1 MREFCTMTTF
11 LNNGFVKW
19 LLVPLVVLGLLGWY
33 AIHRLNAPF
42 PVCTFR
48 YKLTAEVMT
57 PDGLKTGSSV
67 IEVSYSHHGDYG
79 GGENAVLNIV
89 GEAVYVDLGA
99 GKNLFV
105 TLTTRDSG
113 RAGPNDRNSRNFE
126 GDAGPMNPFAIPLKV
141 YGIVW
146 HFGKEVELCLSLN
159 SIDRSHAQDVP
170 IENFPTLASFS
181 DLKNPNSV
189 RILHPEK
196 FSAIFGDGFN
206 LLKLSI
212 QPSKEAQVPV
222 VENLLPWL
230 RKMRDDMGTTLSHSI
245 LDPTIDQLNYYAFK
259 ITDIHGAGGFL

>member
-1 MREFCTMTTF
+1 MRELCTMTAF

-113 RAGPNDRNSRNFE
+113 RAGPNDRNGRNYY
-126 GDAGPMNPFAIPLKV
+126 DDVGPMNPFAFPLKV
-141 YGIVW
+141 YGLKW
-146 HFGKEVELCLSLN
+146 QFGHEADLCGAFRSVDPERIAEVSF
-159 SIDRSHAQDVP
+159 
-170 IENFPTLASFS
+170 ENIPTLVSFGNLA
-181 DLKNPNSV
+181 DPNSV
-189 RILHPEK
+189 NVVQP
-196 FSAIFGDGFN
+196 A
-206 LLKLSI
+206 KLSDVFGNGYELKRLFFW
-212 QPSKEAQVPV
+212 PTTDPQVAKI
-222 VENLLPWL
+222 ENILKWLPQMKQ
-230 RKMRDDMGTTLSHSI
+230 RLSLKPGYHGPEQSN
-245 LDPTIDQLNYYAFK
+245 IDRLYYDAFK
-259 ITDIHGAGGFL
+259 SPGIESGASL